1 VAGAFWYWRDL
12 ARRAPLHSKRPWLR
26 AETSDGIVPALI
38 LARGCF
44 MKRKIAAIFAADI
57 AGYSR
62 LVAEDEEETL
72 RRLASYRLVT
82 DDFIARGGG
91 RIFNTA
97 GDAVLAE
104 FPSAVEAVRCAIDI
118 QESLRTRNMAYPPS
132 RQMAFRIGITIG
144 DVVERDGDLLGDGV
158 NIAARLEGLAEVG
171 GICIS
176 RAVHEQVANKLSVQF
191 ADIGAQEVKNIP
203 TPVHAYLVAMRREDG
218 TYATPQVKK
227 PAKAQGSAQP
237 NWMWPVAVTVV
248 SLAAIGVGGFLYSTK
263 LETSASR
270 VAAPSSVA
278 SPTPAPSAV
287 ASASPTPAPAVSA
300 PPVAAPA
307 AMAAAAAPPPM
318 VVSTEKFAASSIP
331 FIGDKARA
339 TLAADY
345 APAGDFKAFS
355 LNVGGFSAF
364 VTGQPSEEAAKTA
377 AVEQCQKRAET
388 AQSPRKCELYAV
400 GDTVVY
406 AHGKPPLPP
415 LPWIRHDPA
424 TEQPFVARSV
434 PLTREAGKTRLENVY
449 ATARINKAIA
459 IGPNNTYFFSI
470 AIEAIEE
477 AVRRTLESCGGIAGV
492 PCMIVALNDN
502 FVVPIPTSLK
512 VTGFFKA
519 SGNTMISAD
528 ARDALAHRLA
538 EAQSGWNA
546 VAVGAAG
553 RPGLGLKAAT
563 EQAAVDGAL
572 ADCVKRDSNCRIIA
586 IGPFSVGPN

>member
-1 VAGAFWYWRDL
+1 
-12 ARRAPLHSKRPWLR
+12 
-26 AETSDGIVPALI
+26 
-38 LARGCF
+38 

-72 RRLASYRLVT
+72 RRLASYRQVT
-82 DDFIARGGG
+82 DDFIAKGGG

-203 TPVHAYLVAMRREDG
+203 TPVHAYMVAMRREDG

-227 PAKAQGSAQP
+227 PAKAQGAAQP

-248 SLAAIGVGGFLYSTK
+248 SLAAIGVGGFLYFTK
-263 LETSASR
+263 LETSAPSK
-270 VAAPSSVA
+270 VAAA
-278 SPTPAPSAV
+278 SNPGPRHRL
-287 ASASPTPAPAVSA
+287 SPRRRRHPPQRP
-300 PPVAAPA
+300 PPVARHRHRRRWPHRQTNS
-307 AMAAAAAPPPM
+307 AAAG
-318 VVSTEKFAASSIP
+318 IP
-331 FIGDKARA
+331 FISDKARA
-339 TLAADY
+339 ALASDY
-345 APAGDFKAFS
+345 APAADFKAFS
-355 LNVGGFSAF
+355 LNIAGFNAF
-364 VTGQPSEEAAKTA
+364 VVGQPSEEAAKSA
-377 AVEQCQKRAET
+377 AVEQCQKRADA

-406 AHGKPPLPP
+406 PHGKPPVPP
-415 LPWIRHDPA
+415 LPWIRHDAA
-424 TEQPFVARSV
+424 TEQPFIAKNV
-434 PLTREAGKTRLENVY
+434 PLTREVGKARLENVY
-449 ATARINKAIA
+449 APARKNKAVALGPGGALFFPIA
-459 IGPNNTYFFSI
+459 LDSV
-470 AIEAIEE
+470 EE
-477 AVRRTLESCGGIAGV
+477 AVRRALESCGGIAGV
-492 PCMIVALNDN
+492 PCTLVALNDN
-502 FVVPIPTSLK
+502 FVVPVPATLK

-519 SGNTMISAD
+519 AGNTMIGAD
-528 ARDALAHRLA
+528 ARDDVARRLA
-538 EAQSGWNA
+538 DASSGWNA

-553 RPGLGLKAAT
+553 RPGLGLRAAD
-563 EQAAVDGAL
+563 EQAAVNGAL
-572 ADCVKRDSNCRIIA
+572 ADCARRDSNCQVIA
-586 IGPFSVGPN
+586 IGPFRSGLTRPRPAGA

>member
-1 VAGAFWYWRDL
+1 
-12 ARRAPLHSKRPWLR
+12 
-26 AETSDGIVPALI
+26 
-38 LARGCF
+38 

-72 RRLASYRLVT
+72 RRLASYRQVT
-82 DDFIARGGG
+82 DDFIAKGGG

-203 TPVHAYLVAMRREDG
+203 TPVHAYMVAMRREDG
-218 TYATPQVKK
+218 TYSTPQVKK
-227 PAKAQGSAQP
+227 PAKAQGAPQP

-248 SLAAIGVGGFLYSTK
+248 SLAAIGVGGFLYFTK
-263 LETSASR
+263 LETSAPSKV
-270 VAAPSSVA
+270 VAASNPG
-278 SPTPAPSAV
+278 PAPSAV
-287 ASASPTPAPAVSA
+287 VAPPTQTLPAASPS
-300 PPVAAPA
+300 PA
-307 AMAAAAAPPPM
+307 ATAGAAAVAPSPISPM
-318 VVSTEKFAASSIP
+318 VVSTEKFTSAGIP
-331 FIGDKARA
+331 FISDKARA
-339 TLAADY
+339 SLASDY
-345 APAGDFKAFS
+345 APAADFKAFS
-355 LNVGGFSAF
+355 LNVGGFNAF
-364 VTGQPSEEAAKTA
+364 VVGQPSEEAAKSA
-377 AVEQCQKRAET
+377 AVEQCQKRADT
-388 AQSPRKCELYAV
+388 AQSPRKCELYAI

-406 AHGKPPLPP
+406 AHGRPPVPP
-415 LPWIRHDPA
+415 LPWIRHDAA
-424 TEQPFVARSV
+424 TEQPFVARNV
-434 PLTREAGKTRLENVY
+434 PLTREVGKTRLENVY
-449 ATARINKAIA
+449 APARKNKAVAVGPGGALFFPIA
-459 IGPNNTYFFSI
+459 LDSV
-470 AIEAIEE
+470 EE
-477 AVRRTLESCGGIAGV
+477 AARRALESCGGIAGV
-492 PCMIVALNDN
+492 PCMLVALNDN
-502 FVVPIPTSLK
+502 FIVPIPATLK

-519 SGNTMISAD
+519 AGNTMIAAD
-528 ARDALAHRLA
+528 ARDDIARRLA
-538 EAQSGWNA
+538 DAPSGWNA

-553 RPGLGLKAAT
+553 RPGLGLKAAD
-563 EQAAVDGAL
+563 EQAAVNGAL
-572 ADCVKRDSNCRIIA
+572 ADCVRRDSNCQVIA